1 MLGSIGHFFDGQKR
15 QKRQRDSGF
24 GVDFT
29 HFCFSVSD
37 VTLFLENHSMFSHE
51 VFYSCSWYNIGT
63 QYTLTMPLVYLGLCW
78 GMYLLFTIS
87 VHYFVMKVCLHVS
100 IMSPSWGGH
109 FRVFWGLF
117 SNITSTFWEPFNMFS
132 WNFLHTF
139 LGGFFFIALHYVF
152 HIPTLL
158 GSFTV
163 ERSVGRYFWA
173 HLGKRLPNTSK
184 LFNIF
189 SWNFLQVLLI

>member
-63 QYTLTMPLVYLGLCW
+63 QYTLTMPPVYLGLCW

-109 FRVFWGLF
+109 FRVFWCLF

-139 LGGFFFIALHYVF
+139 LGFFFMATALCFPY
-152 HIPTLL
+152 PDPPGKLY
-158 GSFTV
+158 GG
-163 ERSVGRYFWA
+163 EVGREV
-173 HLGKRLPNTSK
+173 
-184 LFNIF
+184 
-189 SWNFLQVLLI
+189 FLSSFREMFT